1 MRVDYESARIV
12 SYERMNI
19 SKGSMTDVDHLLTKT
34 SRTFAV
40 TIPMLPMPTREEV
53 SIAYLL
59 FRIVDTFEDATR
71 WTPSQRIDAINAF
84 LPLLASRHPGQARR
98 FADRCLVD
106 PPVDHAGY
114 LELLDEIP
122 FVLSQLDRL
131 SEGGAHLLRQYVS
144 RSAEGMA
151 QILTG
156 IAPGKTLQLR
166 SIAELRHYCYIVAGI
181 VGEMLTE
188 LYLLNR
194 PGLAPVADYLRA
206 RSRLFGEGLQL
217 VNILKDAD
225 VDDSEGRQ
233 YIPTGQ
239 RAEVFALAQSDLQA
253 ATEYTLAVQQ
263 HGAERGLVAF
273 DALLVRL
280 ATETL
285 AVLRARRPS
294 NKLTRGEVVAIVT
307 SVLSDIDSGRPAVP
321 AGGAEAYD
329 LAAE

>member
-1 MRVDYESARIV
+1 
-12 SYERMNI
+12 MNI

-84 LPLLASRHPGQARR
+84 LPLLAARHPGQARR

-106 PPVDHAGY
+106 APVDHPGY

-122 FVLSQLDRL
+122 FVLAQLDRL
-131 SEGGAHLLRQYVS
+131 PEASAHLLRQYVG

-151 QILTG
+151 QILSG
-156 IAPGKTLQLR
+156 IGPGESLELR
-166 SIAELRHYCYIVAGI
+166 SIDELRHYCYIVAGI

-194 PGLAPVADYLRA
+194 PGLAPVADYMRA

-217 VNILKDAD
+217 VNILKDAA
-225 VDDSEGRQ
+225 DDAREGRS
-233 YIPTGQ
+233 YLPRNVD
-239 RAEVFALAQSDLQA
+239 RAEVFELARRDLDASAEYVHALQRAPA
-253 ATEYTLAVQQ
+253 P
-263 HGAERGLVAF
+263 RGLVEF
-273 DALLVRL
+273 TALPVLL
-280 ATETL
+280 ARATL
-285 AVLRARRPS
+285 DRVEGSGPGA
-294 NKLTRGEVVAIVT
+294 KLTRPEVAAIVQ
-307 SVLSDIDSGRPAVP
+307 SMRDALDHERPAV
-321 AGGAEAYD
+321 GGEAR
-329 LAAE
+329 